1 MRNMISRYKLKE
13 NNRIPEYHKEPVSA
27 SDSFIQPDN
36 EHIISLMEILEN
48 TNNYELLCQ

>member
-13 NNRIPEYHKEPVSA
+13 NNRILEYHKEPVSA

-36 EHIISLMEILEN
+36 EHIISLDGDFGK
-48 TNNYELLCQ
+48 YQ